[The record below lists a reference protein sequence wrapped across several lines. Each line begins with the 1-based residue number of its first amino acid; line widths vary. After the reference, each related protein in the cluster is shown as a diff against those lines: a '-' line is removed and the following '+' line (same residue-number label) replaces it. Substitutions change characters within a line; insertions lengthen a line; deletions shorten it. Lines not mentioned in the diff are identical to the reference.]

1 MRGDGSTHKAVANCS
16 LFSSE
21 TLIRCPLFCSVWGC
35 RIRICIS
42 LNLKQK
48 YSVLGFL
55 FVCFCTPPRNSP
67 PSATSLSFSAL
78 WQGLVGALPFVSDS
92 GKVGYLLWATVLER
106 LISEF
111 SSLLLLSCY
120 SLLTQE
126 SPGKHEGS
134 QRWLFFLCNGS
145 SVNIFNFILDFYDGG
160 EQSNWLAC
168 WFYQ

>member
-21 TLIRCPLFCSVWGC
+21 TLIWCPLFCSVWGC

-48 YSVLGFL
+48 YPVLGFL

-78 WQGLVGALPFVSDS
+78 WRGWLGPSPLWVTVGRLGTCSE
-92 GKVGYLLWATVLER
+92 LLYSSASSPSFPASCCFLAVVCSPRSHLGNTRAVNVDFSFYATSPQWIF
-106 LISEF
+106 LI
-111 SSLLLLSCY
+111 LY
-120 SLLTQE
+120 
-126 SPGKHEGS
+126 
-134 QRWLFFLCNGS
+134 
-145 SVNIFNFILDFYDGG
+145 
-160 EQSNWLAC
+160 
-168 WFYQ
+168 